1 MRSLAALTLAVALSG
16 VGAPA
21 AAYQCSRVPPA
32 GPSLYW
38 ATRALGYT
46 INRTAFPS
54 LLAQDV
60 YDAVQASFAT
70 WQAVTCTDVHFSLL
84 SLTDETVTGY
94 NWRSPEDNANLIIWR
109 NGNADTAA
117 DLWRHERGSIA
128 VTTTTFNSRSGEL
141 LDADIEFNGQYYQFT
156 ACTPPAA
163 GCTVAYDVQNT
174 LTHEIGH
181 FIGLDHTPL
190 SQPGASETT
199 MYPSAPRGEISKR
212 DLAAD
217 DIAGFCFIYPVGQPF
232 QQCFPAAPPS
242 GSDPIFSQVGND
254 PDTGCLC
261 AGTGSGGDSAALVV
275 LLLAL
280 RGVGQRWRRSG
291 ALLR

>member
-1 MRSLAALTLAVALSG
+1 MRTLIAIALIALLLAVA
-16 VGAPA
+16 APA

-38 ATRALGYT
+38 STRALSYA
-46 INRTAFPS
+46 INRAGYPS
-54 LLAQDV
+54 LPAADV

-70 WQAVTCTDVHFSLL
+70 WQAVTCTDVQFALL
-84 SLTDETVTGY
+84 SLTDENVVGY

-109 NGNADTAA
+109 NGDANDPA

-128 VTTTTFNSRSGEL
+128 VTTTTFNSHSGEL

-181 FIGLDHTPL
+181 LVGLDHTPL
-190 SQPGASETT
+190 GQPGASETT

-217 DIAGFCFIYPVGQPF
+217 DIAGFCFIYPAGQPF
-232 QQCFPAAPPS
+232 QQCYPAVEPAGP
-242 GSDPIFSQVGND
+242 DPIFSQVGSD

-261 AGTGSGGDSAALVV
+261 AATGSGVDAAAFGAA
-275 LLLAL
+275 LLAL
-280 RGVGQRWRRSG
+280 RGVVSRRRRQC
-291 ALLR
+291 AIMR